1 MQLTVKQPMTVKE
14 YAAEQHIAQQTVYKK
29 ISRNADKL
37 KNHVFKMNGKTC
49 LDETAQELLKPNLEN
64 APLVDK
70 VKRLEDEIVRQK
82 AETEKWYKEYQIYS
96 DNSGLLIREADQYK
110 KRIADLE
117 QELTAE
123 KAKTAEKD
131 KQIAEMEK
139 RIAELTEKSLA
150 IADMDKK
157 LNALFAVLEETA
169 NTGVGKKIGNLLSG
183 KH

>member
-1 MQLTVKQPMTVKE
+1 MVDIL
-14 YAAEQHIAQQTVYKK
+14 AG
-29 ISRNADKL
+29 L
-37 KNHVFKMNGKTC
+37 KCEKR
-49 LDETAQELLKPNLEN
+49 TAQELLKPNLEN

-110 KRIADLE
+110 KRIAELE

-131 KQIAEMEK
+131 NQIAEMEK
-139 RIAELTEKSLA
+139 RIAELTDKSLA
-150 IADMDKK
+150 IAEMGKK
-157 LNALFAVLEETA
+157 LNSLFAVLEESA

>member
-37 KNHVFKMNGKTC
+37 KNHVFKMNAKTC
-49 LDETAQELLKPNLEN
+49 LDETAQELLKPDSGNVQ
-64 APLVDK
+64 LVDK
-70 VKRLEDEIVRQK
+70 VKRLEEEIVRQK

-117 QELTAE
+117 QALSAE

-131 KQIAEMEK
+131 N
-139 RIAELTEKSLA
+139 RIAELT
-150 IADMDKK
+150 DKAAAFENFAEQ
-157 LNALFAVLEETA
+157 LTALFGVLEETA
-169 NTGVGKKIGNLLSG
+169 NTSVGKKIGNLLSG
-183 KH
+183 KK

>member
-1 MQLTVKQPMTVKE
+1 MQLTVKKPMTVKE

-49 LDETAQELLKPNLEN
+49 LDETAQELLKPDLEN

-70 VKRLEDEIVRQK
+70 VKRLEEEIVRQK

-123 KAKTAEKD
+123 KD

-150 IADMDKK
+150 IADMGKK
-157 LNALFAVLEETA
+157 LNSLFAVLEETA

>member
-1 MQLTVKQPMTVKE
+1 MTVKE
-14 YAAEQHIAQQTVYKK
+14 YAAEQHITQQTVYKK

-37 KNHVFKMNGKTC
+37 QNHVFKMNGKTC
-49 LDETAQELLKPNLEN
+49 LDDTAQELLKPNLEN

-70 VKRLEDEIVRQK
+70 VKRLEEEIVRQK

-117 QELTAE
+117 QALSAE

-131 KQIAEMEK
+131 N
-139 RIAELTEKSLA
+139 RIAELT
-150 IADMDKK
+150 DKAAAFENFAEQ
-157 LNALFAVLEETA
+157 LTALFGVLEETA
-169 NTGVGKKIGNLLSG
+169 NTSVGKKIGNLLSG
-183 KH
+183 KK

>member
-1 MQLTVKQPMTVKE
+1 MSETEEKLLTVNE
-14 YAAEQHIAQQTVYKK
+14 YAAE
-29 ISRNADKL
+29 
-37 KNHVFKMNGKTC
+37 NHVFKMNGKTC
-49 LDETAQELLKPNLEN
+49 LDDTAQELLKPNLEN

-70 VKRLEDEIVRQK
+70 VKRLEEEIVRQK

>member
-1 MQLTVKQPMTVKE
+1 MQLTIKKPMTVKE
-14 YAAEQHIAQQTVYKK
+14 YAAEQHITQQTVYTK
-29 ISRNADKL
+29 ISRNSEKL

-49 LDETAQELLKPNLEN
+49 LDETAQELLKPSSGN

-70 VKRLEDEIVRQK
+70 VKRLEAEIVKQK

-117 QELTAE
+117 QALSAE
-123 KAKTAEKD
+123 KAKTSEKD
-131 KQIAEMEK
+131 NQIAKMEK
-139 RIAELTEKSLA
+139 RISDLTDKSLA
-150 IADMDKK
+150 IAEMGER
-157 LNALFAVLEETA
+157 LNSLFAVLEENA

>member
-1 MQLTVKQPMTVKE
+1 MNEEEKTITANEP
-14 YAAEQHIAQQTVYKK
+14 AAEQHIAQQTVYKK

-49 LDETAQELLKPNLEN
+49 LDDTAQELLKPNLEN

-70 VKRLEDEIVRQK
+70 VKRLEEEIVRQK

-150 IADMDKK
+150 IADMGKK
-157 LNALFAVLEETA
+157 LNSLFAVLEETA

>member
-37 KNHVFKMNGKTC
+37 RNHVFKMNGKTC
-49 LDETAQELLKPNLEN
+49 LDETAQELLKPNSGN
-64 APLVDK
+64 VQLVDK
-70 VKRLEDEIVRQK
+70 VKRLEDEIVKQK
-82 AETEKWYKEYQIYS
+82 AETEQWLNEYRLYK
-96 DNSGLLIREADQYK
+96 DNNSLLIKEAGEYK
-110 KRIADLE
+110 KQIADLE

-123 KAKTAEKD
+123 KAKTAET
-131 KQIAEMEK
+131 EK
-139 RIAELTEKSLA
+139 RIAELTDKSLA
-150 IADMDKK
+150 IAEMEKK

>member
-1 MQLTVKQPMTVKE
+1 MQLTVKKPMTVKE
-14 YAAEQHIAQQTVYKK
+14 YAAEQHITQQTVYKK

-70 VKRLEDEIVRQK
+70 VKRLEEEIVRQK

-131 KQIAEMEK
+131 NQIAEK
-139 RIAELTEKSLA
+139 YNRIAELT
-150 IADMDKK
+150 DKVAAFENFAEQ
-157 LNALFAVLEETA
+157 LTALFGVLKETA
-169 NTGVGKKIGNLLSG
+169 NTSVGKK
-183 KH
+183 

>member
-37 KNHVFKMNGKTC
+37 QNHVFKLNGKTC
-49 LDETAQELLKPNLEN
+49 LDETVQELLKPSSGNVQ
-64 APLVDK
+64 LVDK
-70 VKRLEDEIVRQK
+70 VKRLEEEIVRQK

-117 QELTAE
+117 
-123 KAKTAEKD
+123 
-131 KQIAEMEK
+131 
-139 RIAELTEKSLA
+139 
-150 IADMDKK
+150 
-157 LNALFAVLEETA
+157 
-169 NTGVGKKIGNLLSG
+169 
-183 KH
+183 

>member
-1 MQLTVKQPMTVKE
+1 MQLTVKKPMTVKE
-14 YAAEQHIAQQTVYKK
+14 YAAEQHITQQTVYKK

-37 KNHVFKMNGKTC
+37 KNHVFKMNGKMC
-49 LDETAQELLKPNLEN
+49 LDEIAQELLKPDSGNVQ
-64 APLVDK
+64 LVDK
-70 VKRLEDEIVRQK
+70 VKRLEEEIVRQK
-82 AETEKWYKEYQIYS
+82 AETEKWYKEYQIYI
-96 DNSGLLIREADQYK
+96 DNSGLLIREAEQYK

-117 QELTAE
+117 QALSAE
-123 KAKTAEKD
+123 KAKNAEKD
-131 KQIAEMEK
+131 NIIAEMEK
-139 RIAELTEKSLA
+139 RIAELTDKSLA

>member
-1 MQLTVKQPMTVKE
+1 MTVKE

-49 LDETAQELLKPNLEN
+49 LDDTAQELLKPNLEN

-70 VKRLEDEIVRQK
+70 VKRLEEEIVRQK

-139 RIAELTEKSLA
+139 RIAELT
-150 IADMDKK
+150 DKAAAFENFAEQ
-157 LNALFAVLEETA
+157 LNALFGVLEETA
-169 NTGVGKKIGNLLSG
+169 NSSVGKKIGNLLSG
-183 KH
+183 KK

>member
-1 MQLTVKQPMTVKE
+1 MSKTAEKMMTVKE
-14 YAAEQHIAQQTVYKK
+14 YAAEQHITQQTVYKK

-37 KNHVFKMNGKTC
+37 QNHVFKMNGKTC
-49 LDETAQELLKPNLEN
+49 LDDTAQELLKPNLEN

-70 VKRLEDEIVRQK
+70 VKRLEEEIVRQK

-110 KRIADLE
+110 KRIAELE

-131 KQIAEMEK
+131 NQIAEMEK
-139 RIAELTEKSLA
+139 SIAELTEKSLA

-157 LNALFAVLEETA
+157 LNALFDVLEETA

>member
-29 ISRNADKL
+29 ISRNANKL

-49 LDETAQELLKPNLEN
+49 LDDTAQELLKPNLEN

-70 VKRLEDEIVRQK
+70 VKRLEEEIVRQK

-123 KAKTAEKD
+123 KAKTAAD
-131 KQIAEMEK
+131 VQC
-139 RIAELTEKSLA
+139 EKSHPDGAECGLCLPHLRA
-150 IADMDKK
+150 PAAA
-157 LNALFAVLEETA
+157 ALLVC
-169 NTGVGKKIGNLLSG
+169 VG
-183 KH
+183 